1 MKVIQNTDE
10 LFKISKEISEMT
22 ELRRLKIRDPS
33 PQSNLND
40 KDILTF
46 IDLPIEKTDTLQG
59 LSLKYG
65 CTVSQIKRLNNL
77 AVDRDLYAL
86 NTCKIPIKEYSVQS
100 TLYEKDLQRVRIN
113 DLFWLNNKKLA
124 GNDLQTD
131 VYATSDSDETANTTT
146 VVVDGDDDDK
156 KPLLEDNIPTSKNAK
171 ALTREALL
179 FFKNIDKDLETIRAS
194 TNQQKIMLETT
205 VLNDGSDM
213 LDHAQNIQPDS
224 SLCNCKEVT
233 IIGFIVLIVIPLVIF
248 VYMRILNKIV

>member
-10 LFKISKEISEMT
+10 LFKISKEMT

-86 NTCKIPIKEYSVQS
+86 SKCKIPIKEYSVQS
-100 TLYEKDLQRVRIN
+100 TLYEKDLQRVHIN
-113 DLFWLNNKKLA
+113 DLFWLNNKKLVD
-124 GNDLQTD
+124 NDLQTE
-131 VYATSDSDETANTTT
+131 VYATSDSDETAHTTT
-146 VVVDGDDDDK
+146 VVVDDDDDK
-156 KPLLEDNIPTSKNAK
+156 KPLLEDNIPTSKNGK
-171 ALTREALL
+171 VQKREALL

-213 LDHAQNIQPDS
+213 LEHAQNIQPDS